1 LLAYSG
7 KPTLSIREF
16 LTGGLKPPLQL
27 RNLSVAGG
35 QVVCGP
41 GKLGLKIIALL
52 CHPALD
58 LSLLPGK
65 PIPLG
70 ARIRQLCLRGGLHVS
85 DLLQTALRLRQLVL
99 EL

>member
-1 LLAYSG
+1 MLAYSG

-35 QVVCGP
+35 QVVRGP
-41 GKLGLKIIALL
+41 GKLGLQLIPLL
-52 CHPALD
+52 CRLALD
-58 LSLLPGK
+58 FSLFSGE

-70 ARIRQLCLRGGLHVS
+70 SRTG
-85 DLLQTALRLRQLVL
+85 
-99 EL
+99 